1 MKLNSTNYFQ
11 QINHYMDIIRS
22 DADFEATYRFINK
35 VTKNGKEPQSLNKSP
50 EIRETFDLF
59 LQNLNSRESKQKK
72 ITVKKAPPDKQSKKP
87 SKPAQQT
94 AAKVV
99 KKAPKPQPEKKSV
112 AKHKAVQVA
121 HIPSDIALAKKYL
134 SLHDKEKTYEQLLAI
149 WRAFN
154 KAIVERKVMKGSPYQ
169 TEIAAMNAG
178 IRVAVDKAAETGS
191 LHLMIPDARLRVYD
205 EIAHSVERSISVGI
219 LIEYINISGKEGM
232 QERAEKLLHRI
243 EKAEA
248 EGRLKGDR
256 YVKELRN
263 AKTAL
268 TAYLNKEN
276 DKVDVNSYSL
286 SGIGELSVFGCACD
300 EGLDGFNKAQNA
312 VIYKLMEEKVKNL
325 GDDEFDRAFGDT
337 VAPSLCKAIA
347 HKLVHTGLL
356 TMSLLRNPARVA
368 RGKALAGTS
377 PYDMETELMDMRL
390 KKAGRQPHKN
400 TIAKNS
406 LNGTDEVGMNTAVAA
421 DVRIIS
427 AKELVSKQFRTMG
440 LKGKY
445 KQLLGDPEPGFSA
458 MIYGKPKQGK
468 STVAIDL
475 AKELTNH
482 GKVLYCAFEEGH
494 GLTLKDK
501 VVRNHADVPG
511 LDFADKLPPY
521 IKSYQYLFIDS
532 VSDAGLD
539 EQAFKQLIKSSKPT
553 SVIGIFHATK
563 DGKFRGGQTYAHDV
577 DVLIRVEDGVAYAQ
591 GRFAPPGE
599 MNITSLQTKL

>member
-11 QINHYMDIIRS
+11 QIDSYMDIIRS

-35 VTKNGKEPQSLNKSP
+35 VTKNGKEPQNLNKSP
-50 EIRETFDLF
+50 EIKETFNLF

-72 ITVKKAPPDKQSKKP
+72 TTAKKAPDKQAKKP
-87 SKPAQQT
+87 LQ
-94 AAKVV
+94 
-99 KKAPKPQPEKKSV
+99 PKQETTTKV
-112 AKHKAVQVA
+112 AKGVIKPTPKKKPVARHKAVQVA
-121 HIPSDIALAKKYL
+121 HIPSDIVLVKKYL
-134 SLHDKEKTYEQLLAI
+134 GLHDKEKTYEQLLAI

-154 KAIVERKVMKGSPYQ
+154 KAIVERKVMRGSPYQ
-169 TEIAAMNAG
+169 TDITAMNNSLLMA
-178 IRVAVDKAAETGS
+178 IDRAAEAGS
-191 LHLMIPDARLRVYD
+191 IHLTIPEARLQVYQ
-205 EIAHSVERSISVGI
+205 EIAHSVERSAGVGI
-219 LIEYINISGKEGM
+219 LIEYINISGKAGI
-232 QERAEKLLHRI
+232 QERAEKLLRRI
-243 EKAEA
+243 EKAA
-248 EGRLKGDR
+248 ADGHLKTDR
-256 YVKELRN
+256 YAKEVN
-263 AKTAL
+263 KAKAVLKACIDRET
-268 TAYLNKEN
+268 NM
-276 DKVDVNSYSL
+276 VDVSTYSL
-286 SGIGELSVFGCACD
+286 SGIGELSVFGCTCED
-300 EGLDGFNKAQNA
+300 GLDGFNKAQNA

-325 GDDEFDRAFGDT
+325 SDDEFDRAFGDT

-347 HKLVHTGLL
+347 HKLVHSGLL

-377 PYDMETELMDMRL
+377 SYDMETELMDMRL
-390 KKAGRQPHKN
+390 KKAGRQPY
-400 TIAKNS
+400 KNS
-406 LNGTDEVGMNTAVAA
+406 PAKTGLHGTGETEIGTAVAE

-427 AKELVSKQFRTMG
+427 AKELVSKQFRTIG

-445 KQLLGDPEPGFSA
+445 RQLLGDPEPGFSA

-475 AKELTNH
+475 AKELTKH

-511 LDFADKLPPY
+511 LDFADKLPPH
-521 IKSYQYLFIDS
+521 IKSYQYVFIDS

-539 EQAFKQLIKSSKPT
+539 EQAFKQLIKSSKPS

-599 MNITSLQTKL
+599 MNIAPLHTRL